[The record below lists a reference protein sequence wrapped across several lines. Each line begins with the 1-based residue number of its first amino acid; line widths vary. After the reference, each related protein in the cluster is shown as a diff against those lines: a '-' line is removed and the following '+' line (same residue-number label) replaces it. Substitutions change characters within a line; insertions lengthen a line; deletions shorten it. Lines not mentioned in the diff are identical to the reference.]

1 MTGGHVEPAAGKVAE
16 PRFDGLNPSS
26 AAGNDG
32 SSTLNAGKPVG
43 HIKKSPAD
51 SRLKFDCSGPNND
64 DSNYSGGDPHYP
76 SALTA
81 KERSL
86 DMLPDLEGAA
96 KNSGEEPASRFAAA
110 GNNSVKSDVNSS
122 CKRPASL
129 VSKALRGITQRG
141 SGKWQVQIYF
151 AGKSR
156 YIGVYKSKKSAT
168 IAFEKA
174 REIAE
179 QTPNLTNERQVN
191 LNLKEI
197 RYLVSEDIAKQSQH
211 GELTRRRSGRSRKA
225 DNDEAVEVDDV
236 AGKETRRNSARRAL
250 QNTSDLDEFVPV
262 NDEDGADISRRTS
275 RRSKAPPKKLLS
287 SGDIE
292 GSIEES
298 VQTDGRR
305 VKRSS
310 AKTTSLGSVR
320 PKKDSRERDEE
331 PELITDPGP
340 NDLLLGRGGYCKHH
354 PGNIKYREFIRSN
367 KRAYLSNPDKSA
379 FAIAAVAKWR
389 SLGMKES
396 GSAGKFLKQAYGENA
411 EEEVWVDAGDEYAK
425 DKTMQAFRD
434 SDSGTARKEYRINM
448 NGEEEDEDDEVVEP
462 QLKQSTRRRQSKL
475 TSHSEECTQ
484 TLRSS
489 PSSVVTPDF
498 TPSSRPTRRYNIQ
511 NDSGVTI
518 AEAAASGCN
527 RCRQLLNGVKSKDRH
542 ASNCPRKRVGAK
554 NKTSDKDSAG
564 KAKTTKGK
572 TGRGRGRPP
581 KIVGPDTSPIATRR
595 RGRPRLDRC
604 IPVTK
609 PTYDE
614 NFDVGGP
621 TKRKVG
627 RPRKELKRSAADLLD
642 ERCDGKKQRTG
653 DALSSDDDDK
663 ERPTLNKRW
672 SNAEKTQFEQGVI
685 VHGWGEWKKI
695 GHYVKTRNKKQIS
708 GYAAKMTLNNP
719 GEKERMLQL
728 HNNNLEDE
736 EMRGGVEKEMIFRA
750 AGVDWTAMKS
760 FRAGHRPWTEDEK
773 QMFAT
778 ACINEGWGK
787 WHRVEG
793 YIPTRSTRQIESY
806 SYHLQDECPEEVERI
821 VAAHNEFYLLS
832 DEEPIQREEDLP
844 TYIPSDEGSA
854 DESDDDEVI
863 DNTGSYQAAEKRLNS
878 GGFDY
883 GYDEDYGAPDYS
895 MCCNEVQEAAQMVV
909 ALRGSSAEYATRF
922 EANVPYA
929 RTEESDP
936 TKTKM
941 ATFSTRGQV
950 EQISIINSMD
960 KNPPPMRAENHVAGQ
975 QLPFTRRPIHGT
987 GASGTFPTALAVNS
1001 TAPKVVRRTSG
1012 RAVKLTSRAASAAS
1026 LDSLMEDSI
1035 GGSDTTE
1042 EHVTPRQ
1049 RQDCSPRPSAGSL
1062 TPPPSSSSNKG
1073 GTTNAFAIKLF
1084 QMLAKEDAG
1093 IMSWTQGGLSFVISD
1108 RERFVHEVLP
1118 RYFRSN
1124 KLTSFQRQINLY
1136 DFKTVREVSG
1146 LGLGLYTHPLFRR
1159 DNHSLC
1165 FQMKPIKRRR

>member
-1 MTGGHVEPAAGKVAE
+1 MGESAIDGKKEIFAVNII
-16 PRFDGLNPSS
+16 FLVCFHSL
-26 AAGNDG
+26 
-32 SSTLNAGKPVG
+32 TLKT
-43 HIKKSPAD
+43 K
-51 SRLKFDCSGPNND
+51 
-64 DSNYSGGDPHYP
+64 
-76 SALTA
+76 
-81 KERSL
+81 
-86 DMLPDLEGAA
+86 
-96 KNSGEEPASRFAAA
+96 
-110 GNNSVKSDVNSS
+110 
-122 CKRPASL
+122 
-129 VSKALRGITQRG
+129 Q
-141 SGKWQVQIYF
+141 QVQIYF

-778 ACINEGWGK
+778 ACINEGKLSEVRRTLQRNYLTVCVHNSCEGWGK

-793 YIPTRSTRQIESY
+793 EFPKAKAALLNNSPLTPPCQATFRLGRRGRLSPTLTICKMNAPRKSSASLPRTMSFISYPTRSQY
-806 SYHLQDECPEEVERI
+806 NAKRI
-821 VAAHNEFYLLS
+821 FQRTYLLT
-832 DEEPIQREEDLP
+832 REAP
-844 TYIPSDEGSA
+844 TRATTTKSLTIL
-854 DESDDDEVI
+854 EVTRPLRNASI
-863 DNTGSYQAAEKRLNS
+863 QAASITDTMKTMARQTI
-878 GGFDY
+878 
-883 GYDEDYGAPDYS
+883 P
-895 MCCNEVQEAAQMVV
+895 CAA
-909 ALRGSSAEYATRF
+909 
-922 EANVPYA
+922 
-929 RTEESDP
+929 
-936 TKTKM
+936 TK
-941 ATFSTRGQV
+941 SR
-950 EQISIINSMD
+950 
-960 KNPPPMRAENHVAGQ
+960 
-975 QLPFTRRPIHGT
+975 RRPRWSSLFAAAVRST
-987 GASGTFPTALAVNS
+987 PLALKQMYHMQGRKS
-1001 TAPKVVRRTSG
+1001 QTRPRRRWPRSAP
-1012 RAVKLTSRAASAAS
+1012 AVKSSKFR
-1026 LDSLMEDSI
+1026 
-1035 GGSDTTE
+1035 
-1042 EHVTPRQ
+1042 
-1049 RQDCSPRPSAGSL
+1049 SL
-1062 TPPPSSSSNKG
+1062 TR
-1073 GTTNAFAIKLF
+1073 
-1084 QMLAKEDAG
+1084 
-1093 IMSWTQGGLSFVISD
+1093 WTRI
-1108 RERFVHEVLP
+1108 RP
-1118 RYFRSN
+1118 R
-1124 KLTSFQRQINLY
+1124 
-1136 DFKTVREVSG
+1136 
-1146 LGLGLYTHPLFRR
+1146 
-1159 DNHSLC
+1159 
-1165 FQMKPIKRRR
+1165 